1 MRFAEIGKSGIKASV
16 IGMGTWV
23 TGGWLWGG
31 TDEKEALNAIKVSL
45 DEGITL
51 IDTAPAYGK
60 GKSEEIVGKAI
71 KGRRDDLV
79 IATKCGIIWHDN
91 SKGTFFLTYNDGS
104 QFNRYLGKDSIIY
117 ETEQSLKR
125 LGTDYID
132 IMQTHWQ
139 DETIDIEETM
149 EALLELKQQGKIRAI
164 GVSNVNISHLQKYS
178 KYGQLDCDQEKYS
191 MIDREHESDL
201 FPWCKKN
208 EVSILS
214 YGSISMGLLSGKMDP
229 YRKFEGDD
237 VRKSKERFS
246 SENIKKTNEL
256 IGRYL
261 KPTADKHEV
270 AVGHIAIAWLLAHDG
285 VFALVGSRNTSD
297 AIENTKAADL
307 ILDDDDMK
315 EISLFIEEYDKNI
328 KV

>member
-1 MRFAEIGKSGIKASV
+1 MRYSEIGKSGIKASV

-31 TDEKEALNAIKVSL
+31 TDEKEALNAIEVSI
-45 DEGITL
+45 DKGITL

-79 IATKCGIIWHDN
+79 IATKCGLIWNDN

-104 QFNRYLGKDSIIY
+104 QINRYLGKDSIIY

-149 EALLELKQQGKIRAI
+149 ETLLTLKKQGKIRAI
-164 GVSNVNISHLQKYS
+164 GVSNVNPSHLQKYS
-178 KYGQLDCDQEKYS
+178 KYGQIDCDQEKYS
-191 MIDREHESDL
+191 MIDREHEADL
-201 FPWCKKN
+201 FYWCRKN
-208 EVSILS
+208 SVSILS
-214 YGSISMGLLSGKMDP
+214 YSSIALGLLSGRMDP
-229 YRKFEGDD
+229 NRKFGGDDYRKNQ
-237 VRKSKERFS
+237 KRFS
-246 SENIKKTNEL
+246 SDNIRTTNEL
-256 IGRYL
+256 IEKYL
-261 KPTADKHEV
+261 RPAADKHEV
-270 AVGHIAIAWLLAHDG
+270 AIGHIAIAWLLAKPG
-285 VFALVGSRNTSD
+285 VFALVGSRKKSD
-297 AIENTKAADL
+297 AIENAKAADL
-307 ILDDDDMK
+307 ILDADDMNAV
-315 EISLFIEEYDKNI
+315 SFFIEEYNKAGGY
-328 KV
+328 